1 MTIRRPPAEG
11 SLFRHRDFMLLWTG
25 QTVSQTG
32 SQVTILALPLVAIV
46 TLRATT
52 FEVGLLSVAATSAFL
67 LVALPAGVLA
77 DRVRRRR
84 LMLCCDVAL
93 LAVIGSV
100 PAAQAAGVL
109 TLGQLYGVALASSVL
124 GVCFTVAYSSYLPSL
139 VGRDQLIDGN
149 GKLRTSQSFAELAG
163 PSLGALLVGLLGAAL
178 AMSGDAVSYAVSA
191 ACLGAIRTREPQA
204 PPAGQDRPAS
214 FRADLGTGIRYV
226 LRDPILRQT
235 VAWNGTANFF
245 VIIVETLG
253 PLFLVRDLHL
263 RPAYVGLLLALGA
276 AGGVAAGLASARLA
290 RRLGSARIAWLATT
304 AFTAPGLLIP
314 LARSGWWVL
323 LFAAGWMSWTFG
335 ATLCGV
341 AVAGYQQGTC
351 PAALL
356 GRVTGAARWVN
367 WGTLPLGGLAAGGL
381 GVLLGVRATLWIAV
395 TGGCLS
401 GLWLYF
407 SPLRQLRDMPAE
419 SLRPAAAGPVTA
431 G

>member
-1 MTIRRPPAEG
+1 
-11 SLFRHRDFMLLWTG
+11 
-25 QTVSQTG
+25 
-32 SQVTILALPLVAIV
+32 
-46 TLRATT
+46 
-52 FEVGLLSVAATSAFL
+52 
-67 LVALPAGVLA
+67 
-77 DRVRRRR
+77 
-84 LMLCCDVAL
+84 
-93 LAVIGSV
+93 
-100 PAAQAAGVL
+100 
-109 TLGQLYGVALASSVL
+109 
-124 GVCFTVAYSSYLPSL
+124 VCFTVAYSSYLPSL
-139 VGRDQLIDGN
+139 IGRDQLIDGN

-191 ACLGAIRTREPQA
+191 ICLGAIRTGAIRTGEPQA
-204 PPAGQDRPAS
+204 ARGRPDRRAS

-226 LRDPILRQT
+226 LRDPILRQM

-253 PLFLVRDLHL
+253 PLFLVRELHL

-276 AGGVAAGLASARLA
+276 AGGVAAGLGSARLA
-290 RRLGSARIAWLATT
+290 RRIGSARIAWLATT

-314 LARSGWWVL
+314 LARPGWWVL

-351 PAALL
+351 PAGLL
-356 GRVTGAARWVN
+356 GRVTGAARWAT

-381 GVLLGVRATLWIAV
+381 GALLGVHAALWIAV

-407 SPLRQLRDMPAE
+407 SPLRRLRDMPAE
-419 SLRPAAAGPVTA
+419 RLRPSALGPVTA

>member
-1 MTIRRPPAEG
+1 MTDGQPAG
-11 SLFRHRDFMLLWTG
+11 RSLFRHRDFMLLWGG

-46 TLRATT
+46 TLRAST
-52 FEVGLLSVAATSAFL
+52 FEVGLLSVAATSAYL
-67 LVALPAGVLA
+67 LIALPAGVLA

-84 LMLCCDVAL
+84 LMLWCELAL
-93 LAVIGSV
+93 LLVIGSV
-100 PAAQAAGVL
+100 PVAQAAGVL
-109 TLGQLYGVALASSVL
+109 TLGQLYGVALISSVL
-124 GVCFTVAYSSYLPSL
+124 SVCFTVAYSSYLPSL

-178 AMSGDAVSYAVSA
+178 AMSGDAVSAI
-191 ACLGAIRTREPQA
+191 CLGAIRTREPRA
-204 PPAGQDRPAS
+204 PRTGQDRPVR

-226 LRDPILRQT
+226 LRDPILRRT
-235 VAWNGTANFF
+235 VAWSGTANFF

-253 PLFLVRDLHL
+253 PLFLVRELHL

-290 RRLGSARIAWLATT
+290 RRIGSARIAWLATT
-304 AFTAPGLLIP
+304 ACTAPGLLIP
-314 LARSGWWVL
+314 LASSGWWVL
-323 LFAAGWMSWTFG
+323 LFAAGWVSWTFG

-351 PAALL
+351 PPELL

-367 WGTLPLGGLAAGGL
+367 WGTLPLGGLAAGAL
-381 GVLLGVRATLWIAV
+381 GSLLGVHVTLWIAV

-407 SPLRQLRDMPAE
+407 SPLRHLRDMPAE
-419 SLRPAAAGPVTA
+419 RLRPSALGPVTA